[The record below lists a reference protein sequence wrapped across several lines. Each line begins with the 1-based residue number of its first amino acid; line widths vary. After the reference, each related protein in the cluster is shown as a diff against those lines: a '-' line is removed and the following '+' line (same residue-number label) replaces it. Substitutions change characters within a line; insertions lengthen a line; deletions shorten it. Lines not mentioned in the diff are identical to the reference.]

1 MSNQQIYNTLLLIS
15 KRQPHTLG
23 EKMCINRKLE
33 MAYQHLIS
41 SPLKKPRK
49 HYNMTHIRQNIIF
62 FKSRI
67 WHDNNTFIITYIFIP
82 EKKIE
87 SK

>member
-41 SPLKKPRK
+41 SPLK
-49 HYNMTHIRQNIIF
+49 NLG
-62 FKSRI
+62 
-67 WHDNNTFIITYIFIP
+67 NTTT
-82 EKKIE
+82 
-87 SK
+87 